1 MSEDIILQ
9 DAVLAALRYEPGV
22 DAAHVGVAA
31 KHGVVT
37 LSGHVSHFAEKQAAE
52 TAAAHV
58 RGVKAVAE
66 EIEVLLPFD
75 ARKPDDEI
83 AAAALNRI
91 AWDVALP
98 ADAVKIKVE
107 QGWVTMTGTVG
118 SHFQKEIA
126 QDDIRRLRGV
136 VGVSNHIAVKPCAN
150 KDGISDAITHALHR
164 SWFFDGSPIRVSVDG
179 GSVRL
184 AGTVRS
190 PHDRQLAAATAWN
203 APGVTDVEN
212 DIEIV

>member
-1 MSEDIILQ
+1 MSSDTVLQ
-9 DAVLAALRYEPGV
+9 DEVLAALRYEPGV
-22 DAAHVGVAA
+22 DAAHIGVAA
-31 KHGVVT
+31 RNGVVT
-37 LSGHVSHFAEKQAAE
+37 LSGHVSHFAEKLAAE
-52 TAAAHV
+52 TAAARV

-66 EIEVLLPFD
+66 EIEVRLPFD

-83 AAAALNRI
+83 AGAALNRI

-107 QGWVTMTGTVG
+107 QGWVTLIGTVD
-118 SHFQKEIA
+118 SHFQKEVVE
-126 QDDIRRLRGV
+126 DDVRRLRGV
-136 VGVSNHIAVKPCAN
+136 AGVSNHLVVRPRAN

-164 SWFFDGSPIRVSVDG
+164 SWFFDGAPVRVSVQG
-179 GSVRL
+179 GEVCL
-184 AGTVRS
+184 EGKVRS

-212 DIEIV
+212 NIEVA